1 MSGLGH
7 REVIRD
13 LALASR
19 MSGHPGAGTGGVSRE
34 CDDVHTVVYIANF
47 TKYPPQWN
55 KEWFGEST
63 IAKAKLYFTVL

>member
-19 MSGHPGAGTGGVSRE
+19 VSGHPGAGTGGVSRE

-47 TKYPPQWN
+47 TKYSPQWN
-55 KEWFGEST
+55 QE
-63 IAKAKLYFTVL
+63 

>member
-19 MSGHPGAGTGGVSRE
+19 MSGHPGVSRE
-34 CDDVHTVVYIANF
+34 CDDVHTIVYIANF
-47 TKYPPQWN
+47 TKYPSQWN
-55 KEWFGEST
+55 QEWFGEST
-63 IAKAKLYFTVL
+63 ITKAKINLTVM